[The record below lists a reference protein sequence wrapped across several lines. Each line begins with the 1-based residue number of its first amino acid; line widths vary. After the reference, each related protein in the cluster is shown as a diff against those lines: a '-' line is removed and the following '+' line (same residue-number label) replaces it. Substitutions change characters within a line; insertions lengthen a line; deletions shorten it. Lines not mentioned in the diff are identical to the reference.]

1 MNVNFQSVNYTA
13 DTKLIEFTQK
23 RVEKI
28 TQFYDHIVDVF
39 VYTKVENSSNKIN
52 KFAELKIGIPGDDV
66 IVKKTAKSFEEAI
79 NQAADSAERVLKRRK
94 EKQRLFGWF
103 FWVIVLK
110 PEKIIFTLQTVFH
123 GLFF

>member
-13 DTKLIEFTQK
+13 DTKLVEFTQK

-28 TQFYDHIVDVF
+28 TQFYDQIVDVF
-39 VYTKVENSSNKIN
+39 VYTKVENSSNKI

-94 EKQRLFGWF
+94 ENSVFSVDFL
-103 FWVIVLK
+103 VIVLK

>member
-94 EKQRLFGWF
+94 DTQRLFG
-103 FWVIVLK
+103 
-110 PEKIIFTLQTVFH
+110 
-123 GLFF
+123 

>member
-28 TQFYDHIVDVF
+28 AQFYDHIVDVF

-79 NQAADSAERVLKRRK
+79 NQAADTAERVLKRRK
-94 EKQRLFGWF
+94 EKQRLFG
-103 FWVIVLK
+103 
-110 PEKIIFTLQTVFH
+110 
-123 GLFF
+123 

>member
-13 DTKLIEFTQK
+13 DTKLVEFTQK

-28 TQFYDHIVDVF
+28 TQFYDHILDVV

-94 EKQRLFGWF
+94 EKQRLLG
-103 FWVIVLK
+103 
-110 PEKIIFTLQTVFH
+110 
-123 GLFF
+123 

>member
-13 DTKLIEFTQK
+13 DTKLVESTQK

-79 NQAADSAERVLKRRK
+79 NQAADTAERVLKRRK
-94 EKQRLFGWF
+94 EKQRLFG
-103 FWVIVLK
+103 
-110 PEKIIFTLQTVFH
+110 
-123 GLFF
+123 

>member
-13 DTKLIEFTQK
+13 DTKLVEFTQK

-28 TQFYDHIVDVF
+28 TQFYDHILDVV

-94 EKQRLFGWF
+94 EKQRLFG
-103 FWVIVLK
+103 
-110 PEKIIFTLQTVFH
+110 
-123 GLFF
+123 

>member
-94 EKQRLFGWF
+94 KKQRLFG
-103 FWVIVLK
+103 
-110 PEKIIFTLQTVFH
+110 
-123 GLFF
+123 

>member
-13 DTKLIEFTQK
+13 DTKLVEFTQK
-23 RVEKI
+23 RVKKI
-28 TQFYDHIVDVF
+28 TQYYDQIVDVF

-66 IVKKTAKSFEEAI
+66 IVKKTAKSFEDAI

-94 EKQRLFGWF
+94 EKQRL
-103 FWVIVLK
+103 
-110 PEKIIFTLQTVFH
+110 
-123 GLFF
+123 